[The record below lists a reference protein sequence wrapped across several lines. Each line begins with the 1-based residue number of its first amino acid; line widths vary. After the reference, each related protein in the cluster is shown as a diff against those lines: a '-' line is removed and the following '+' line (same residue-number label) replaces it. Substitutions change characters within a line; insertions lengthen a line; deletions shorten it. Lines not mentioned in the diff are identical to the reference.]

1 MKFIC
6 LKLLLLFALLLPAGA
21 QQGNFVK
28 ISTETY
34 EVIYPTN
41 FWLKNRTNIW
51 VEIEGFITSGSGGS
65 NSFGV
70 NNTFYTPWNYTNSA
84 EIEHTVTGSTNFSS
98 SIVANSISTN
108 KIDSTFR
115 NWVTSMGSSGVGV
128 TVNGL
133 PATNF
138 WDNGYITFL
147 DGSGT
152 GDWSL
157 NIGNDTISTN
167 KINSTFYNWILSL
180 AGGGGGTTNGLG
192 VNGTFRTDWNAINSA
207 EIAYTVSGGTNWY
220 GSLVAGSIG
229 ANKLATTGTGTS
241 TNFLAGDYS
250 YKQVTTNMIPG
261 LNAILATIGSGGGSG
276 GGIGTNFILNGVM
289 KQPAIITN
297 GLSVVWSTNA
307 NGHVQ
312 AAVSLVDSNIPST
325 IARLDSPVFTGTV
338 TFSTVAVS
346 TLQIPFA
353 SRYAAA
359 NSSSNLVAT
368 SDGASWTNLN
378 GSSIATGTVADARID
393 AALARLASPTF
404 TGDPKAPT
412 ASPGDN
418 DTSIASTAFVTAAV
432 AAGGGGGG
440 TGTVVTANG
449 GANMSRANITTNGFG
464 LLVTQSGTNIL
475 LSTTNNYPVDY
486 YAGGFLPLYAGASN
500 ALTGDLHYKQSSDI
514 RSPMWESGTEWNA
527 MGMRAS
533 GGVWSVAEYN
543 TNDFT
548 VLESFITIDPTDTT
562 GPTDIITFPNSG
574 FNNKVVFEADVELN
588 GNTTF
593 SGAATNTGSFGAPV
607 LYVGTTNVAEALAS
621 GGTTV
626 GTNGATTGSL
636 VAYQPDGSLATT
648 NIAIASTNTAFG
660 ASAGRG
666 LSSGNFNTF
675 IGYNAATNVTTGNS
689 SVIIG
694 YQAGK
699 DATNSIGFT
708 TILGTAAGPS
718 VMADF
723 NTMLG
728 YHTGNLLRNG
738 GNNVF
743 VGYQAGNN
751 TTNGA
756 DNVFVG
762 SQAGTGSGAGSRNT
776 FVGRQ
781 AGNANT
787 TANDNVYVGYQ
798 SGLLSTTSDGNTFV
812 GVESG
817 ETLTAGA
824 NNNTFIGYRSG
835 RLITSGYNNTFL
847 GYGSGNTHTV
857 GNNNIFIGINVN
869 GNTNT
874 ANHFLAGGSGQ
885 PITSV
890 YFGEGIADA
899 SPSSFSLRATSGT
912 GTDIAGAGITI
923 AGGQSTGSGAGGS
936 LTFQTS
942 PAGSTGTST
951 NALVTALLIG
961 SDSKISVT
969 KTITAAGTTSVQTIN
984 KVAGSVNLAAAA
996 SSVVVTNSLVDAN
1009 SVVIGTVASNDTTAK
1024 SVAIVPE
1031 SGKFTIYP
1039 NAAPTAET
1047 RVNWIVFN

>member
-1 MKFIC
+1 MK
-6 LKLLLLFALLLPAGA
+6 KLFLLPVILLFTAATYGPPFSVSDFSSLTNRPNPSSVNPVGVVLGKTNAYDGNGGIFVFTPSSTNAVDGDIYLTTTTTGRWVRLTRDLATISSPLVLSNGTLSLAALTNYFTFLAGTNM
-21 QQGNFVK
+21 QVTVTSNTV
-28 ISTETY
+28 TY
-34 EVIYPTN
+34 AMTN
-41 FWLKNRTNIW
+41 TT
-51 VEIEGFITSGSGGS
+51 GGGSG
-65 NSFGV
+65 NL
-70 NNTFYTPWNYTNSA
+70 
-84 EIEHTVTGSTNFSS
+84 I
-98 SIVANSISTN
+98 
-108 KIDSTFR
+108 
-115 NWVTSMGSSGVGV
+115 
-128 TVNGL
+128 TVNGGL
-133 PATNF
+133 VTNF

-147 DGSGT
+147 NAGG
-152 GDWSL
+152 GDYSL
-157 NIGNDTISTN
+157 NIGDDTISTN
-167 KINSTFYNWILSL
+167 KINSTFYNWVLSL
-180 AGGGGGTTNGLG
+180 SGGGGGTTNGLG
-192 VNGTFRTDWNAINSA
+192 VNGTFRTDWNAISSA
-207 EIAYTVSGGTNWY
+207 EIAYTVSAGTNWY
-220 GSLVAGSIG
+220 GSLVAGSVA

-250 YKQVTTNMIPG
+250 YKYVTTNMIPG

-276 GGIGTNFILNGVM
+276 GGLGTNFVLNGVLL
-289 KQPAIITN
+289 QPATITN
-297 GLSVVWSTNA
+297 GLSVIWSTNA
-307 NGHVQ
+307 NGHAV
-312 AAVSLVDSNIPST
+312 AAVSLVDTNIPST
-325 IARLDSPVFTGTV
+325 IARLDSPTFTGTV
-338 TFSTVAVS
+338 TFDTLVAN
-346 TLQIPFA
+346 TLQVPFA

-378 GSSIATGTVADARID
+378 GSSVATGTVADARID

-432 AAGGGGGG
+432 AAGGGSG
-440 TGTVVTANG
+440 TGSVVTASG
-449 GANMSRANITTNGFG
+449 GSDMSRANITTNGFG

-486 YAGGFLPLYAGASN
+486 YAGGFLPLFAGLSN

-514 RSPMWESGTEWNA
+514 RSPMWEAGTAWNA

-548 VLESFITIDPTDTT
+548 VLESFITIDPTDLT

-574 FNNKVVFEADVELN
+574 FNNKVVFEADVEFN
-588 GNTTF
+588 GTV
-593 SGAATNTGSFGAPV
+593 TGIS
-607 LYVGTTNVAEALAS
+607 GTTI
-621 GGTTV
+621 

-660 ASAGRG
+660 VGAGRG
-666 LSSGNFNTF
+666 LTSGNFNTF
-675 IGYNAATNVTTGNS
+675 IGYNAATNITTGNS
-689 SVIIG
+689 SVVIG

-699 DATNSIGFT
+699 DAANAISFT
-708 TILGTAAGPS
+708 TILGTAAGS
-718 VMADF
+718 TVTADY
-723 NTMLG
+723 NTLLG
-728 YHTGNLLRNG
+728 YHAGNLLVSG
-738 GNNVF
+738 GNNVS
-743 VGYQAGNN
+743 VGYQSGNN
-751 TTNGA
+751 TTNGS

-762 SQAGTGSGAGSRNT
+762 SQAGTGSGSGSRNT

-798 SGLLSTTSDGNTFV
+798 AGLLSTTSDANTFV
-812 GVESG
+812 GVEAG

-835 RLITSGYNNTFL
+835 RLITSGYNNTFI
-847 GYGSGNTHTV
+847 GYGSGNTHTI
-857 GNNNIFIGINVN
+857 GNNNIFLGINVN

-899 SPSSFSLRATSGT
+899 SPSSFALRATSGT
-912 GTDIAGAGITI
+912 GKDIAGAGITI

-942 PAGSTGTST
+942 PAGSTGTTT
-951 NALVTALLIG
+951 NALVTSLLIG
-961 SDSKISVT
+961 SDGKLSVT

-996 SSVVVTNSLVDAN
+996 TSVVVTNSLVNAN
-1009 SVVIGTVASNDTTAK
+1009 SVIIGTVASNDTTAK
-1024 SVAIVPE
+1024 SVAIIPG
-1031 SGKFTIYP
+1031 SGLFTIYP
-1039 NAAPTAET
+1039 NAATTAET
-1047 RVNWIVFN
+1047 RVNWIVIN